1 MAEDPTKSQTAET
14 ASETPAHVQSVESS
28 GATSAEHRPSDAP
41 ITTGVPVIVA
51 TPHQDN
57 DADDIDSSLG
67 DDNVSSTASLSASIL
82 EYRTLHG
89 RTYHSSKHA
98 TEYWG
103 PNDDRQMEAM
113 DINHHFLT
121 LSLGGKLHLAPLKD
135 DIEDYGPYAHPDV
148 EVIGT
153 DLSPIQPVWCPPN
166 LTFVIDD
173 AEQEWTFAPNSFDFI
188 YMRYLLGSI
197 QDWPRLFKQAY
208 AALKPGGYIE
218 SFESEPDFMSDDG
231 TVKPDSALQRWS
243 SLFIEGGRK
252 LNRPFTVLSDDLQRK
267 GIEEAGFVEIN
278 VTNRKA
284 PVSGWPQD
292 PGLQEIGQYAQLALE
307 QDLEGKAQ
315 CTP

>member
-1 MAEDPTKSQTAET
+1 MAEDPTRSQTAET
-14 ASETPAHVQSVESS
+14 ASERPAQVQSAESS
-28 GATSAEHRPSDAP
+28 EATSAGHRPSDAP
-41 ITTGVPVIVA
+41 ITAGAPIIVA
-51 TPHQDN
+51 APHEDN
-57 DADDIDSSLG
+57 DADDLDSSLG
-67 DDNVSSTASLSASIL
+67 DDSVSSTASLSASIL

-89 RTYHSSKHA
+89 RTYHSSKHE

-103 PNDDRQMEAM
+103 PNDGRHLESM

-121 LSLGGKLHLAPLKD
+121 LSNSGKLHLAPLKD
-135 DIEDYGPYAHPDV
+135 DIKDYGLYAHPGV

-153 DLSPIQPVWCPPN
+153 DLSPIQPAWCPPN
-166 LTFVIDD
+166 MTFVIDD

-188 YMRYLLGSI
+188 HMRYLLGSI

-231 TVKPDSALQRWS
+231 TVKPDSALRRWAA
-243 SLFIEGGRK
+243 LFGEAGRK

-267 GIEEAGFVEIN
+267 GMEEAGFIEIN
-278 VTNRKA
+278 A
-284 PVSGWPQD
+284 PIGGWPQD
-292 PGLQEIGQYAQLALE
+292 PDLQEIGQYAQLALE
-307 QDLEGKAQ
+307 QDLEGKVQ